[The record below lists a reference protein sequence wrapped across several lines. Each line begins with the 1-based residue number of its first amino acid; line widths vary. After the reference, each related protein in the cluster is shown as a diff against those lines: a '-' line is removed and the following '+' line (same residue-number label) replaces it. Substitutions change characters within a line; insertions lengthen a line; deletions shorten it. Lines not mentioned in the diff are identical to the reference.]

1 MFARASYT
9 LRLPA
14 GRTLALGDRTLVMG
28 IINVTPDSFADGGAY
43 PDPDHAVAAALQL
56 EADGADIIDVG
67 GESTRPGAAAVPAD
81 EEARRVV
88 PVLRR
93 LVPRLRAPVSID
105 TYKAEVA
112 RQALEQG
119 AALINDV
126 SGLSYDPDLAAVGA
140 AAGVP
145 LVLMH
150 MRGRSGDMY
159 GHAAYDDVVREVV
172 AELGAAVGRATA
184 GGMPRDQL
192 VLDPGLGF
200 AKRPAETFAV
210 LAQLGALAELDR
222 PILVGPS
229 RKSFLQETLGACPPG
244 EREWGTAAAVASAV
258 LLGAHIVRV
267 HGVREMTHVVRVAD
281 RVRAEQERRTQGAHS
296 APRRERRGA
305 KGSPQ
310 ADAGGAGHSPV

>member
-1 MFARASYT
+1 MFPRARYT

-14 GRTLALGDRTLVMG
+14 GRTLELGDRTLVMG

-43 PDPDHAVAAALQL
+43 PDPDHAVAAALRL

-93 LVPRLRAPVSID
+93 LVPRLRVPVSID

-112 RQALEQG
+112 RQALEAG
-119 AALINDV
+119 AALVNDV
-126 SGLSYDPDLAAVGA
+126 SGLSYDPSLAAVGA

-159 GHAAYDDVVREVV
+159 RRAAYDDVVREVV
-172 AELGAAVGRATA
+172 TELGAAIGRATA
-184 GGMPRDQL
+184 AGVAREQL

-200 AKRPAETFAV
+200 AKRPAQTFAA
-210 LAQLGALAELDR
+210 LAGLGALAELDR
-222 PILVGPS
+222 PMLVGPS
-229 RKSFLQETLGACPPG
+229 RKSFLQEALGACPPG
-244 EREWGTAAAVASAV
+244 EREWGTAAAVAGAV

-267 HGVREMTHVVRVAD
+267 HAVRKMTHVVRVAD
-281 RVRAEQERRTQGAHS
+281 RLRAEHDRHAQG
-296 APRRERRGA
+296 APRR
-305 KGSPQ
+305 
-310 ADAGGAGHSPV
+310 

>member
-1 MFARASYT
+1 MFPRARYT
-9 LRLPA
+9 LRLPG
-14 GRTLALGDRTLVMG
+14 GRTLALGERTLVMG

-67 GESTRPGAAAVPAD
+67 GESTRPGAAEVPAD

-93 LVPRLRAPVSID
+93 LVPRLRVPVSID
-105 TYKAEVA
+105 TSKAEVA
-112 RQALEQG
+112 RQALEHG

-126 SGLSYDPDLAAVGA
+126 SGLSYDSDLAVVGA

-150 MRGRSGDMY
+150 TRGRSGDMY
-159 GHAAYDDVVREVV
+159 RHAAYDDVVREVV

-184 GGMPRDQL
+184 AGVARDQL

-200 AKRPAETFAV
+200 AKRPAQTFAV
-210 LAQLGALAELDR
+210 LARLGALAELDR

-229 RKSFLQETLGACPPG
+229 RKSFLQETLGPCPPG

-258 LLGAHIVRV
+258 LLGAHVVRV

-281 RVRAEQERRTQGAHS
+281 RVRAEQERQAHGLGN
-296 APRRERRGA
+296 RDEDG
-305 KGSPQ
+305 
-310 ADAGGAGHSPV
+310 

>member
-1 MFARASYT
+1 MFPRARYT
-9 LRLPA
+9 LRLPG
-14 GRTLALGDRTLVMG
+14 GRTLALGERTLVMG

-43 PDPDHAVAAALQL
+43 PDPDRAVAAALQL
-56 EADGADIIDVG
+56 EAEGADIIDVG
-67 GESTRPGAAAVPAD
+67 GESTRPGAAPVPAD
-81 EEARRVV
+81 EEVRRVV

-105 TYKAEVA
+105 TSKAEVA
-112 RQALEQG
+112 RRAVEHG

-126 SGLSYDPDLAAVGA
+126 SGLSYDPDLAAVA

-159 GHAAYDDVVREVV
+159 RHAAYDDVVREVV
-172 AELGAAVGRATA
+172 AELGAAIGRATA
-184 GGMPRDQL
+184 AGIAREQL

-200 AKRPAETFAV
+200 AKRPAQTFAV
-210 LAQLGALAELDR
+210 LARLGALAELDR

-229 RKSFLQETLGACPPG
+229 RKSFLQEALGACPPRS
-244 EREWGTAAAVASAV
+244 REWGTAAAVAGAV

-267 HGVREMTHVVRVAD
+267 HGVREMAHVVRVAD
-281 RVRAEQERRTQGAHS
+281 RMRAEH
-296 APRRERRGA
+296 
-305 KGSPQ
+305 
-310 ADAGGAGHSPV
+310 DAGGAGQGPV